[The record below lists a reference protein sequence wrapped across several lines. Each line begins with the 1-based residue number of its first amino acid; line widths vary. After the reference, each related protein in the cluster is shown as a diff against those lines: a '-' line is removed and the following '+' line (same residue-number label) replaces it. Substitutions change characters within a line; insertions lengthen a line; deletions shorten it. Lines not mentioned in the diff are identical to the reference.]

1 MTLLIV
7 LCLGL
12 PGLFL
17 LGLLLRRQQDF
28 HVPDWPSSVRGLCY
42 APFRPGQSP
51 DTSSQP
57 DKAQIREDLMLLS
70 SMTRHIRTYSVEG
83 ALRYVPEIAEELGLE
98 VTLGI
103 WISEDSARD
112 ADEITQAI
120 ELAKRYPCVRRILVG
135 NETLYRHDLSLRRLL
150 DCLQHVR
157 EQVKIPISTSQ
168 QWHLWRD
175 YPELA
180 RHVDFIAAHV
190 LPFWEAKDFQQ
201 AAAHVLELAAQLQTW
216 FPDQPLLISEVGWP
230 SQGQGSKRLFTSH
243 EEQSIS
249 LRCQVRSLEEH
260 GYDYCIIEAFD
271 QPWKTSEGLS
281 GRSWGLFSAER
292 RLKIQQHGPV
302 RHQGNW
308 RNRLRQW
315 LGGPHPDSL
324 GRRRLLLLV
333 GALYLSL
340 LLTSR
345 GQLQA
350 LAAALAWPMSLAW
363 AGWALSSLWLECRE
377 NLESAWLPEK
387 SRSFRPIRD
396 TQAWRPPV
404 AIHLACHDEPPAMV
418 IQTLDSLASLHY
430 PDFEVLVLDNNTPHP
445 DTWRPVQEHCR
456 RLGPRFRFLHSDDL
470 PGFKAGAL
478 NHLLDQTSPEV
489 QVIAVIDADYQVFAE
504 WLYEMVPHLQDPAV
518 ALVQSPQDYRD
529 SRESLFKTCCHAE
542 YRGFFNLGMVLRNE
556 HDAIIQHGTM
566 TLIRR
571 SALDAQRWS
580 TACICEDA
588 ELGLRLL
595 ERGYHSGYRNASYG
609 RGLTPD
615 SFLAFKQQRYRWV
628 YGAMQIIRD
637 HAAALILGHRTQL
650 SAAQRYHF
658 LAGWA
663 AWLLEGC
670 NTLLLGAA
678 VLVSL
683 AMLLWPQAVAAPPLL
698 ISAVPVAVFGVRLVR
713 LAYLYRVHGPRPC
726 REGLAATLAGVAL
739 YPTIGRAVLAGLC
752 TRYRPFLRTAK
763 QDRAPGLARA
773 IGHAR
778 EELGL
783 LAVIW
788 ALLGALLLRRG
799 WEDPDMMMWTLMLA
813 VQSLPCLAALAMA
826 LLSCW
831 HPEQRRFA
839 LR

>member
-1 MTLLIV
+1 MTPLILLCIALV
-7 LCLGL
+7 
-12 PGLFL
+12 
-17 LGLLLRRQQDF
+17 GLLAFGRRLRRTQLFQA
-28 HVPDWPSSVRGLCY
+28 PDWPGCVRGICY
-42 APFRPGQSP
+42 APYRSGQSP
-51 DTSSQP
+51 HAHRQP
-57 DKAQIREDLMLLS
+57 DKAQIRQDLLLLS
-70 SMTRHIRTYSVEG
+70 AMTRHVRTYSVEG
-83 ALRYVPEIAEELGLE
+83 ALRDVPEIAEQLGLE

-103 WISEDSARD
+103 WISEDSVRNAQ
-112 ADEITQAI
+112 EITQAI
-120 ELAKRYPCVRRILVG
+120 ELARRYSCVRRILVG
-135 NETLYRHDLSLRRLL
+135 NETLYRHDLSLQRPL
-150 DCLQHVR
+150 DALQRVR
-157 EQVKIPISTSQ
+157 EQVDIPVSTSQ

-175 YPELA
+175 FPELA
-180 RHVDFIAAHV
+180 RHVDFIAAHI
-190 LPFWEAKDFQQ
+190 LPFWEAKNYRQ
-201 AAAHVLELAAQLQTW
+201 AATHVLELAEQLQAW
-216 FPDQPLLISEVGWP
+216 FPGQPLLISEVGWP
-230 SQGQGSKRLFTSH
+230 SQGQGTKRLFTSPA
-243 EEQSIS
+243 EQSIS
-249 LRCQVRSLEEH
+249 LRCQIQSLEEH

-271 QPWKTSEGLS
+271 QPWKTAEGPS
-281 GRSWGLFSAER
+281 GAHWGLFSAER
-292 RLKIQQHGPV
+292 RLKLQRHGPV
-302 RHQGNW
+302 SVRENW
-308 RNRLRQW
+308 RNALKRW
-315 LGGPHPDSL
+315 LGGPQPGAR
-324 GRRRLLLLV
+324 GRRRLLGV
-333 GALYLSL
+333 SGAIYASL
-340 LLTSR
+340 LLISH
-345 GQLQA
+345 GQLSGLPA
-350 LAAALAWPMSLAW
+350 WAAWPLSLAW
-363 AGWALSSLWLECRE
+363 AGWALASLWLEVRE
-377 NLESAWLPEK
+377 DLESTWLPEQP
-387 SRSFRPIRD
+387 RSFRPIRD
-396 TQAWRPPV
+396 AQAWRPPV
-404 AIHLACHDEPPAMV
+404 AIHLACHDEPADMV
-418 IQTLDSLASLHY
+418 IQTLDALSRLHY
-430 PDFEVLVLDNNTPHP
+430 PDFEVLVLDNNTPHEE
-445 DTWRPVQEHCR
+445 TWRPVLEHCR
-456 RLGPRFRFLHSDDL
+456 RLGPRFRFFHSEHL

-478 NHLLDQTSPEV
+478 NHLLEHTSPQA
-489 QVIAVIDADYQVFAE
+489 QVVAIVDADYQVFEE
-504 WLYEMVPHLQDPAV
+504 WLYEMVPHLADPQLAI
-518 ALVQSPQDYRD
+518 LQSPQDYRD
-529 SRESLFKTCCHAE
+529 GPDSPFKGCCQAE
-542 YRGFFNLGMVLRNE
+542 YQGFFNCGMLLRND

-566 TLIRR
+566 TLIQR
-571 SALDAQRWS
+571 SALQRLRWS

-678 VLVSL
+678 VLASL
-683 AMLLWPQAVAAPPLL
+683 AMILWPQATAAPPLL
-698 ISAVPVAVFGVRLVR
+698 LSAVPVTVFGMRLMR
-713 LAYLYRVHGPRPC
+713 LAYLYRAHGARVWH
-726 REGLAATLAGVAL
+726 EGLAATLAGVAL

-799 WEDPDMMMWTLMLA
+799 WEDPNMMMWTVMLA